1 MCNLIR
7 APNSRATCP
16 LCRKT
21 YDKRSIRKLYFN
33 VEDPEI
39 NTELTNDL
47 KRQKVIS
54 ENLVQS
60 NEKLQKEIL
69 QKSMEID
76 KIKECMLQAS
86 TELNTIKTEYG
97 IKCQAYSIIDTVNN
111 EYLQDNM
118 KLKDENLK
126 LKTELEIIRQQK
138 SRPDQITIARKPA
151 TEATEKFVD
160 LTCSNCE
167 SDDDIQ
173 IIESSKK
180 PDIIEIIEDSNDN
193 ELFKSKTADTTP
205 KKNPEDINQSSSSCD
220 ETMLKSA
227 KKLCEND
234 DYKSFEDFILS
245 QI

>member
-1 MCNLIR
+1 MCNYIR
-7 APNSRATCP
+7 APNSRVTCP
-16 LCRKT
+16 LCRKP

-33 VEDPEI
+33 VEEPEL
-39 NTELTNDL
+39 NAQLSNDL

-60 NEKLQKEIL
+60 NEKLQKELL

-76 KIKECMLQAS
+76 QMKESVLQKS

-126 LKTELEIIRQQK
+126 LRMELEMIRQEK
-138 SRPDQITIARKPA
+138 SRPDQTTIAKKH
-151 TEATEKFVD
+151 TGESEKFVD

-173 IIESSKK
+173 IIENSKK
-180 PDIIEIIEDSNDN
+180 SEIIEIIEDSNDV
-193 ELFKSKTADTTP
+193 ELFQSKTADTTP

-220 ETMLKSA
+220 ETMKSA
-227 KKLCEND
+227 KKLEND
-234 DYKSFEDFILS
+234 DYKRFEDFILS